1 MKKIVA
7 IMAVSLMLF
16 TSCGQTK
23 DIITPGLNEDEENTW
38 NVNYIVEN
46 PTVVK
51 KPLSQEQKGLIVGVA
66 VALPVLVVEL
76 MLVKCGCW

>member
-7 IMAVSLMLF
+7 IMAVSLMMLA
-16 TSCGQTK
+16 SCGQTK
-23 DIITPGLNEDEENTW
+23 DIITPGINEDEENVW
-38 NVNYIVEN
+38 DVSYILKN

-66 VALPVLVVEL
+66 ALPVLVVEL
-76 MLVKCGCW
+76 ML